1 MRRKPA
7 KSPTVPLEVP
17 VALAAK
23 LKAIV
28 DHVESFSRRARAKQG
43 RVDFASAEL
52 QISKLVAD
60 AEGAMLGQYTPAAA
74 RVAAA
79 LAQETP
85 SRSAE
90 VVCRSAGILPHSR
103 SSQQNVGI
111 ELGKRWDVLRPEAEA
126 ELVAEMD
133 LPETIVSAAVAVDRI
148 SIPMAE
154 PRPPTLED
162 EHKGVKNPVNVNY
175 RYARYSRAGPACAS

>member
-52 QISKLVAD
+52 QISKLVSD
-60 AEGAMLGQYTPAAA
+60 AEGAMLGQM
-74 RVAAA
+74 
-79 LAQETP
+79 
-85 SRSAE
+85 
-90 VVCRSAGILPHSR
+90 
-103 SSQQNVGI
+103 
-111 ELGKRWDVLRPEAEA
+111 
-126 ELVAEMD
+126 LVAMD
-133 LPETIVSAAVAVDRI
+133 PASPPRPRQGDRSGAGAGDRQGRPPSCVGPRAKRGPTEANSRVRRGPGGRRPGGQAPTRRRDRYQPDANADRI
-148 SIPMAE
+148 VGFPTP
-154 PRPPTLED
+154 PR
-162 EHKGVKNPVNVNY
+162 
-175 RYARYSRAGPACAS
+175 AR